1 MHFDEVADVL
11 KDILVQSGVDKADID
26 VIMRRI
32 ESLREMIIV

>member
-11 KDILVQSGVDKADID
+11 KDILLNSGVEKPDIEI
-26 VIMRRI
+26 IMRRV